1 MANGS
6 SSAGS
11 GGAYLSFEK
20 PISKLESQ
28 IEELELAQEQRVQ
41 TGRDFSEDIKQLRS
55 ALVSLVRKT
64 YANLNAWET
73 VQVARHQN
81 RPVVADYLD
90 MIVNDFRELHGDRR
104 FRDDRAI
111 ITGFGRIWGRKVM
124 IIGNHKGRLL
134 KEKVACNFGCAHPE
148 GYRKALRAMKL
159 AEKYDLPIVCLIDT
173 SGAYPGVGSEE
184 RSVAQAIAEN
194 LSVMSRLRLPIVC
207 VVVGEGGSGG
217 ALGIGVSDRIGM
229 LEHAYYS
236 VIPPEGCAAI
246 LWKSGQYAKEASLAL
261 KPTAKSL
268 LKLGI
273 IDDIIPEP
281 LGGAHRDPQQACLA
295 VETYITQNLRHLC
308 RVPIEKLVER
318 RYQKL
323 RVIGSLIDGSIK
335 SSLTGGKVK
344 RGSRQKTSAPKK
356 KLVGAGRN
364 KRTSEK

>member
-6 SSAGS
+6 ATTGSS
-11 GGAYLSFEK
+11 GAYLEFEK
-20 PISKLESQ
+20 PIAKLENQ
-28 IEELELAQEQRVQ
+28 IEELQLAQEQRAQ
-41 TGRDFSEDIKQLRS
+41 TGRDFSEDIKKLRAS
-55 ALVSLVRKT
+55 LVSLVRKT

-90 MIVNDFRELHGDRR
+90 MIVDDFRALHGDRC
-104 FRDDRAI
+104 FRDDKAI
-111 ITGFGRIWGRKVM
+111 ITGFGRIRGRKVM

-148 GYRKALRAMKL
+148 GYRKALRTMKL
-159 AEKYDLPIVCLIDT
+159 AQKYGLPIVCLIDT

-194 LSVMSRLRLPIVC
+194 LRAMSRLQLPIVC

-217 ALGIGVSDRIGM
+217 ALGIGVGDKIGM

-246 LWKSGQYAKEASLAL
+246 LWKSGEYAKEAALAL
-261 KPTAKSL
+261 KPTAKAL

-281 LGGAHRDPQQACLA
+281 LGGAHRDPQQAGLA
-295 VETYITQNLRHLC
+295 VENYIARTLRHLC
-308 RVPIEKLVER
+308 RVPIDKLIER

-323 RVIGSLIDGSIK
+323 RIIGSLSDGSIK
-335 SSLTGGKVK
+335 LSNEKAT
-344 RGSRQKTSAPKK
+344 QKTTEKK
-356 KLVGAGRN
+356 KTIAKKKAAKNLA
-364 KRTSEK
+364 